1 MEIYVTTKP
10 VILTSRKLVQTN
22 YKSFVSLI
30 YFVNT

>member
-10 VILTSRKLVQTN
+10 VILTYTKLVQTN

-30 YFVNT
+30 YFVNV